1 MTTRVAVLGGSFNP
15 PHVAHQLLALWA
27 LSTGQADAVWL
38 IPCFEH
44 AFGKRLAPF
53 ADRCAM
59 CELAIEILPT
69 GAVRVSRVE
78 EELGAPS
85 RTLVTLQHLRTQRP
99 DCELALLIGADILQE
114 RESWYRFDEVERLAR
129 LLVVGRPGYPS
140 PDGAPVM
147 PDISSTR
154 IREMLERGESPAAL
168 LPASVLA
175 YVRACGL
182 YGAR

>member
-1 MTTRVAVLGGSFNP
+1 MTRVAILGGSFNP

-27 LSTGQADAVWL
+27 LSTRQADEVW
-38 IPCFEH
+38 IVPCFEH
-44 AFGKRLAPF
+44 AFHKQLVPF

-59 CELAIEILPT
+59 CELAIELLPA
-69 GAVRVSRVE
+69 GAVRVCRVE
-78 EELGAPS
+78 EQLGAPS
-85 RTLVTLQHLRTQRP
+85 RTLVTLQHLRAQRP

-114 RESWYRFDEVERLAR
+114 TGSWYRFDEVERLAR
-129 LLVVGRPGYPS
+129 LLVVGRPGFAS

-154 IREMLERGESPAAL
+154 VREMLARGESPAAL

-175 YVRACGL
+175 YIRERGL